1 MKYLFAGGG
10 TAGHINPALAVANY
24 IKSEQPDAEIYYIG
38 TAQKLEARLVPAAGY
53 EFFTINV
60 SGFKRSLSPSACVN
74 NLKTVYR
81 AIKSSHDV
89 KRILKKIKPDVVI
102 GTGGYVSGPVL
113 RTAAKMGFK
122 TAIHEQNAYPGITNK
137 MLFGLVDLVMLA
149 MPKAMDYIKDA
160 KNVVV
165 TGNPIRADF
174 NGLDKAKSRAK
185 LSIPKDAKMVL
196 SFGGSLGARPV
207 NEAVAQLL
215 CDCIDNKEMFFCHA
229 TGKAG
234 YDSFCELL
242 KAKNVD
248 KNSENLRVFEYIN
261 DIYDYMAAAD
271 LIVSRAGA
279 ITLCELQALGRASI
293 LIPSPYVAENHQYHN
308 AMTLKNQNAAEVIEE
323 KDLTDNALTKAVDR
337 LFESKELTDSMGK
350 AAAKSAISG
359 ATEKIYSCIMELL
372 NKN

>member
-24 IKSEQPDAEIYYIG
+24 IKTQQLDADIYYIG

-53 EFFTINV
+53 DFFTINV
-60 SGFKRSLSPSACVN
+60 SGFKRSLTPSACVN
-74 NLKTVYR
+74 NIKTVCR
-81 AIKSSHDV
+81 AVKSTYDV
-89 KRILKKIKPDVVI
+89 KRILKQIKPDVVI

-113 RTAAKMGFK
+113 RCAAKMGFK
-122 TAIHEQNAYPGITNK
+122 TAIHEQNAFPGVTNK
-137 MLFGLVDLVMLA
+137 LLFNMVDLVMLA
-149 MPKAMDYIKDA
+149 MPKAMDYIKDC

-174 NGLDKAKSRAK
+174 NNLDKAKSRDK
-185 LSIPKDAKMVL
+185 LLIPQDAKMVL

-215 CDCIDNKEMFFCHA
+215 YDRINNKEMYFCHA

-234 YDSFCELL
+234 YKGFCELIES
-242 KAKNVD
+242 KGID
-248 KNSENLRVFEYIN
+248 KNSKNLRVFEYIN

-271 LIVSRAGA
+271 LIVCRAGA
-279 ITLCELQALGRASI
+279 ITLCELQALGRASV
-293 LIPSPYVAENHQYHN
+293 LIPSPYVAENHQFHN
-308 AMTLKNQNAAEVIEE
+308 AMTLKKLNAAEVIEE
-323 KDLTDNALTKAVDR
+323 KELKDGVLTATVDR
-337 LFESKELTDSMGK
+337 LFKTKSVTDDMGR
-350 AAAKSAISG
+350 AAAASAISD
-359 ATEKIYSCIMELL
+359 ATEKIYDCIMDLI

>member
-24 IKSEQPDAEIYYIG
+24 IKTQQPDAEIYYIG

-74 NLKTVYR
+74 NVKTVYR
-81 AIKSSHDV
+81 AVKSTFDV
-89 KRILKKIKPDVVI
+89 KRILKQIKPDVVI

-113 RTAAKMGFK
+113 RCAAKMGFK
-122 TAIHEQNAYPGITNK
+122 TAIHEQNAFPGVTNK
-137 MLFGLVDLVMLA
+137 LLFNMVDLVMLA
-149 MPKAMDYIKDA
+149 MPKAMDYIKDC

-174 NGLDKAKSRAK
+174 DNLDKATSRDK
-185 LSIPKDAKMVL
+185 LGIPQDVKMIL

-215 CDCIDNKEMFFCHA
+215 CDCLDDKNMYFCHA

-234 YDSFCELL
+234 YNSFCEML
-242 KAKNVD
+242 KEKKVD
-248 KNSENLRVFEYIN
+248 INKDNLRVFEYIN

-271 LIVSRAGA
+271 LIVARAGA

-293 LIPSPYVAENHQYHN
+293 LIPSPYVAENHQFHN

-323 KDLTDNALTKAVDR
+323 KDLAGDTLTKTVER
-337 LFESKELTDSMGK
+337 LFASKSITDEMGA
-350 AAAKSAISG
+350 AAAKSAIAG
-359 ATEKIYSCIMELL
+359 ATEKIYGCIMDLV

>member
-24 IKSEQPDAEIYYIG
+24 IKTQQPEAEIYYIG

-60 SGFKRSLSPSACVN
+60 SGFKRSLSPAACVN
-74 NLKTVYR
+74 NIKTVYR
-81 AIKSSHDV
+81 AVKSTYDV
-89 KRILKKIKPDVVI
+89 KRILKRIKPDVVI

-113 RTAAKMGFK
+113 RCAAKMGFK
-122 TAIHEQNAYPGITNK
+122 TAIHEQNAFPGVTNK
-137 MLFGLVDLVMLA
+137 LLFNMVDLVMLA
-149 MPKAMDYIKDA
+149 MPKAMDYIKDC

-174 NGLDKAKSRAK
+174 NNLDKAKSRDK
-185 LSIPKDAKMVL
+185 LSIPQDVKMIL

-207 NEAVAQLL
+207 NEAVAQVLY
-215 CDCIDNKEMFFCHA
+215 DRINDKNMYFCHA

-234 YDSFCELL
+234 YKSFYELIES
-242 KAKNVD
+242 KGID
-248 KNSENLRVFEYIN
+248 KNSKNLRVFEYIN

-271 LIVSRAGA
+271 LIVCRAGA
-279 ITLCELQALGRASI
+279 ITLCELQALGRASV
-293 LIPSPYVAENHQYHN
+293 LIPSPYVAENHQFHN

-323 KDLTDNALTKAVDR
+323 KDLKDGVLTATIDSLFRTKSVTDD
-337 LFESKELTDSMGK
+337 MGK
-350 AAAKSAISG
+350 AAAASAISD
-359 ATEKIYSCIMELL
+359 ATEKIYGCIMDLL

>member
-1 MKYLFAGGG
+1 MKFLFAGGG

-24 IKSEQPDAEIYYIG
+24 IKQKQPDAEIYYIG

-53 EFFTINV
+53 KFFAINV

-74 NLKTVYR
+74 NVKTVYR
-81 AIKSSHDV
+81 AVKSTFDV
-89 KRILKKIKPDVVI
+89 KRILKQIDPDVVI

-113 RTAAKMGFK
+113 RCAAKMGYK
-122 TAIHEQNAYPGITNK
+122 TAIHEQNAFPGVTNK
-137 MLFGLVDLVMLA
+137 LLFGMVDLVMLA
-149 MPKAMDYIKDA
+149 MPKAMDYIKDS
-160 KNVVV
+160 KNVIV

-174 NGLDKAKSRAK
+174 NGLKKEKSREK
-185 LSIPKDAKMVL
+185 LSIPADAKMVL
-196 SFGGSLGARPV
+196 SFGGSLGARPI

-215 CDCIDNKEMFFCHA
+215 YDRIDDKNMLFCHA

-234 YDSFCELL
+234 YDSFCEML
-242 KAKNVD
+242 KEKNID
-248 KNSENLRVFEYIN
+248 KNSVNLRVFEYIN

-279 ITLCELQALGRASI
+279 ITLCELQTLGRASV

-308 AMTLKNQNAAEVIEE
+308 AMTLKNKNAAEVIEE
-323 KDLTDNALTKAVDR
+323 KDLANGALTKIVDR
-337 LFESKELTDSMGK
+337 LFESEEITDNMGK
-350 AAAKSAISG
+350 AAAQSAILG
-359 ATEKIYSCIMELL
+359 ATEKIYDCIMKLV